1 MTQQTQD
8 RIEKGANV
16 ASVIVSGVLLAL
28 QVTTLF
34 RGKAR

>member
-8 RIEKGANV
+8 RIEKGANIT
-16 ASVIVSGVLLAL
+16 SVIVSGVLLAL

-34 RGKAR
+34 RKAK